1 MTEDSPM
8 HKVESA
14 ALAFRFISA
23 HQNRSPDSTPNKG
36 HDFSA
41 KKLYSSH
48 SVAMRQRRNAHLN
61 RQSRN
66 ASESFIKCED
76 FFGDSFRL
84 THEHGSCRAA
94 QGIVV
99 RTSHRPPAALPS
111 NLSERLIIAREQ
123 LIAMPT
129 SQKEYMLRIGAIVS
143 SEASGLICANGAG
156 IPCIGFGTFG
166 MHGANLKSLLV
177 HAIRA
182 GFRHIDTAQ
191 IYGNEDAVGEGVRTS
206 GISRNDVFITTKVWV
221 ENYTQT
227 RFQRSVDVSLKAL
240 HTDYIDLLLLY
251 WPSNVVPPE
260 DQIAWLNALVLAGK
274 VLSIGVSNFN
284 RALLQAAVDLSD
296 LPLATNQ
303 FEYHPYLNQASLVTA
318 TRETG
323 AAVTAYY
330 AMAVGRVVSEPV
342 LQGIAKR
349 HSKSVSQSF

>member
-1 MTEDSPM
+1 
-8 HKVESA
+8 
-14 ALAFRFISA
+14 
-23 HQNRSPDSTPNKG
+23 
-36 HDFSA
+36 
-41 KKLYSSH
+41 
-48 SVAMRQRRNAHLN
+48 
-61 RQSRN
+61 
-66 ASESFIKCED
+66 
-76 FFGDSFRL
+76 
-84 THEHGSCRAA
+84 
-94 QGIVV
+94 
-99 RTSHRPPAALPS
+99 
-111 NLSERLIIAREQ
+111 
-123 LIAMPT
+123 MPT

-284 RALLQAAVDLSD
+284 RALLQAAVELSD
-296 LPLATNQ
+296 ISLATNQ
-303 FEYHPYLNQASLVTA
+303 FEHHPYLN
-318 TRETG
+318 
-323 AAVTAYY
+323 
-330 AMAVGRVVSEPV
+330 
-342 LQGIAKR
+342 
-349 HSKSVSQSF
+349 